1 MGRVIAVERPFENL
15 QVYSGLYNV
24 YTISIHSVRAVT
36 YDEKNG
42 CMSIKTEAETIVL
55 HSGQGNWTR
64 GELTES
70 FVDIKEYAVERFGE
84 NKVICTEGGKLY
96 TLVILK

>member
-1 MGRVIAVERPFENL
+1 MGKIVAINRPLGNL
-15 QVYSGLYNV
+15 ELYSGESNA
-24 YTISIHSVRAVT
+24 YTISIFTVRAVT

-42 CMSIKTEAETIVL
+42 CMSIKTDAETIVL

-64 GELTES
+64 SELTEA
-70 FVDIKEYAVERFGE
+70 FVNIQEYSSEIFG